1 MMKLQKTRKNLKKT
15 HKTIPEKSVT
25 KRKKPMRLSDALIRC
40 KRPLNDSHDVSVIQ
54 QLTTELQ
61 QYGGLWDSVKII
73 DKQLASL
80 CKESKYSA
88 VVCQLQFRRFVL
100 GMKNE
105 RGIFNTSVEG
115 RKLSLE
121 KLVSNLKRNVSTVV
135 KATEEPQP
143 VLVNAS
149 EQGPQSVDR
158 VLIER
163 NSVREREPKLSRAEG
178 SRNGG
183 RCKTQKNEVMNDG
196 EDQLKNCSRTSQKQV
211 EMQSGMNKNEV
222 LADEALNCEMLERMD
237 QPTTTAQESCSVYF
251 EFDCPYGA
259 SALKKAGSTK
269 VGGKQDNT
277 HRCSILFSVDG
288 NSLSDNRIPVVSHSE
303 QLLGKR
309 VKQALD
315 GNIEFFSGTV
325 VKMKEENGVNLFQVK
340 YDDLCIDWWIDLW
353 KEYEQ
358 KNVLVLPIDFGSII
372 GKKVEQRVA
381 IDDGQETWRVGDL
394 SFSAKG
400 DTQYAV

>member
-1 MMKLQKTRKNLKKT
+1 MLG
-15 HKTIPEKSVT
+15 PC
-25 KRKKPMRLSDALIRC
+25 SDAFT
-40 KRPLNDSHDVSVIQ
+40 K
-54 QLTTELQ
+54 
-61 QYGGLWDSVKII
+61 
-73 DKQLASL
+73 
-80 CKESKYSA
+80 
-88 VVCQLQFRRFVL
+88 
-100 GMKNE
+100 
-105 RGIFNTSVEG
+105 
-115 RKLSLE
+115 
-121 KLVSNLKRNVSTVV
+121 
-135 KATEEPQP
+135 
-143 VLVNAS
+143 
-149 EQGPQSVDR
+149 SVDR
-158 VLIER
+158 VLIEC

-178 SRNGG
+178 SRKGG

-196 EDQLKNCSRTSQKQV
+196 EDQLKNYSRTSQKQV

-222 LADEALNCEMLERMD
+222 LADEALNCEMLESMD

-277 HRCSILFSVDG
+277 DTCSILFSVDG
-288 NSLSDNRIPVVSHSE
+288 NSLSDNRIPVVSQSE
-303 QLLGKR
+303 QILGKR
-309 VKQALD
+309 VKQALDVD

-358 KNVLVLPIDFGSII
+358 NNVLVLPII

-381 IDDGQETWRVGDL
+381 I
-394 SFSAKG
+394 AKG
-400 DTQYAV
+400 DTQYAVMQFDGLKFLLVRVCTLLEDYLENRLRILS